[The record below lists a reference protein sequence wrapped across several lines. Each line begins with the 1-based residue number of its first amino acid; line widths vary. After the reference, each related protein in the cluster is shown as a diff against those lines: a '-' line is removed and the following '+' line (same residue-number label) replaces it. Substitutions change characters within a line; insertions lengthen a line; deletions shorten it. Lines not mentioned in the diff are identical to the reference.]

1 VVTPKRGKLRADKA
15 VPYGRVA
22 ELIGLVQ
29 QAGLNRIGFVTD
41 AAASGTL
48 AGARQPRHPVL

>member
-1 VVTPKRGKLRADKA
+1 VQLRADRA

-29 QAGLNRIGFVTD
+29 QAGLNRIGFVAEP
-41 AAASGTL
+41 AA
-48 AGARQPRHPVL
+48 R

>member
-1 VVTPKRGKLRADKA
+1 

-29 QAGLNRIGFVTD
+29 DAGLSRSGFVTEAP
-41 AAASGTL
+41 AAK
-48 AGARQPRHPVL
+48 